1 MSEEQIQK
9 QTQTIEAVEQTK
21 EAIEQMS
28 STLLKSL
35 NILTQNVETAEEREE
50 RLRKAANE
58 REDAL
63 KQAHAQEHNAKVA
76 RLEMN
81 NPFVDPFARQ
91 TPSNLPPGLP
101 GLPMGVSNPFGPS
114 MSDLERLE
122 RERAQHLQAAMAAAS
137 PSRSPYPQP
146 PGTPIPVSAGFG
158 SHLSSLENRRQV
170 EEMQRHLAE
179 RQYAER
185 MSALASTDPLVR
197 LQLAG
202 VSVNPEIPHSL
213 QNLHPAYASQLSS
226 LMAAGN
232 PLAGGPP
239 RLPPGFDPRFRL
251 PTDLLSRPQPGFSPR
266 APPIPPDQLQMQFM
280 MEQEQRM
287 RAVTAAASA
296 SQHAS
301 LMAHQ
306 EEYLR
311 MEQAARQHQQ
321 ASVSRP

>member
-1 MSEEQIQK
+1 MERREPSPPPRPDGTECHRSQS
-9 QTQTIEAVEQTK
+9 
-21 EAIEQMS
+21 AIFTRQWNRGEGNS
-28 STLLKSL
+28 CSRTDLYFKPVPDSKLARK
-35 NILTQNVETAEEREE
+35 REE

-63 KQAHAQEHNAKVA
+63 KAAHAQEQAKHA

-91 TPSNLPPGLP
+91 TPSNLPGLP
-101 GLPMGVSNPFGPS
+101 GLPMGASPFGP
-114 MSDLERLE
+114 MGDLERIE
-122 RERAQHLQAAMAAAS
+122 RERAQALAAMTAAS
-137 PSRSPYPQP
+137 PSRSPYPNP

-158 SHLSSLENRRQV
+158 SHLSALDSRRQA
-170 EEMQRHLAE
+170 EEMQRAMAE
-179 RQYAER
+179 RQYVER
-185 MSALASTDPLVR
+185 MNALAQHSTDPLVR

-202 VSVNPEIPHSL
+202 VSPEMPHS
-213 QNLHPAYASQLSS
+213 LHPAYAAS
-226 LMAAGN
+226 LMAGN

-239 RLPPGFDPRFRL
+239 RLPPGLDPRFRL

-266 APPIPPDQLQMQFM
+266 AMTPDMQMRIM
-280 MEQEQRM
+280 LEQEQRM
-287 RAVTAAASA
+287 RAAASAATA

-311 MEQAARQHQQ
+311 NL
-321 ASVSRP
+321 SGSRP